1 MTSAERLVLASTS
14 PPRRELL
21 AQLNVPFRT
30 LDAGVDE
37 RMHPAE
43 SPGSYAE
50 RLAREK
56 AVSGW
61 RLAGGVLPALGADTI
76 VVLDGAVL
84 QKPVSREDAVSMLE
98 RLSGQ
103 RHEVYS
109 AVALALD
116 AQRVECRLNVTG
128 VEFAILPGHWVAS
141 YVASGE
147 PMDKAGAYGVQG
159 AAARYVR
166 HIDGSFYGV
175 MGLPLFETGQLL
187 EWAGLLK

>member
-1 MTSAERLVLASTS
+1 MTVPERLILASTS
-14 PPRRELL
+14 PRRRELL
-21 AQLNVPFRT
+21 AQLGVPFRT

-37 RMHPAE
+37 SVRAAE
-43 SPGSYAE
+43 SPAVYAV

-56 AVSGW
+56 ALSGW
-61 RLAGGVLPALGADTI
+61 RLGGGVLPALGADTI
-76 VVLDGAVL
+76 VVLADEVL
-84 QKPVSREDAVSMLE
+84 QKPVSGADAMDMLT
-98 RLSGQ
+98 RLSGR

-116 AQRVECRLNVTG
+116 ASHVESRLNVTG
-128 VEFAILPGHWVAS
+128 VEFAPLPRRWIES

-159 AAARYVR
+159 AAARWVR

-175 MGLPLFETGQLL
+175 MGLPLFETAQLL
-187 EWAGLLK
+187 QWAGLLR